1 MIRSSPNLEEIQN
14 ESTSKEIRKS
24 IAYVDDFIDE
34 SLPDNVQYLEIKD
47 YEHQLFKRVL
57 INSI

>member
-14 ESTSKEIRKS
+14 ESTLKEIRKT

-34 SLPDNVQYLEIKD
+34 SLPENV
-47 YEHQLFKRVL
+47 
-57 INSI
+57 